1 MTTLPRGYREV
12 RRVDLMRNRK
22 ESAIVNILALLIT
35 GALIALGFVVC
46 PPFVEFRIGIHTIF
60 NMAFLVIGVIA
71 YMIFHE
77 LIHGAFMKAFSG
89 KKPHYGFTGLYAY
102 AGSDAFFARKQYL
115 VIAFAPVVILGGIYG
130 GVFTPTEAA
139 AVACFYGLFVGTVI
153 YRRIGWKELYD
164 VLLETVNATATVM
177 IVCTT
182 AGLYSWIGSTVG
194 LIEKASGLLLGVS
207 SNEYVILFMI
217 YFILFIGGMLLDGV
231 SMVYVFMPILMP
243 LMKQFHWDPV
253 WFGVMVTIMV
263 AVGTITPPVAMNL
276 YVGCRIS
283 GLTIEELTPPVIP
296 LMLAT
301 LLALVVLTAFPSI
314 TLMLPRY
321 LGFM

>member
-102 AGSDAFFARKQYL
+102 AGSDAFFARRQYL
-115 VIAFAPVVILGGIYG
+115 VIAFAPVVILG
-130 GVFTPTEAA
+130 V
-139 AVACFYGLFVGTVI
+139 VI
-153 YRRIGWKELYD
+153 
-164 VLLETVNATATVM
+164 
-177 IVCTT
+177 
-182 AGLYSWIGSTVG
+182 
-194 LIEKASGLLLGVS
+194 
-207 SNEYVILFMI
+207 
-217 YFILFIGGMLLDGV
+217 
-231 SMVYVFMPILMP
+231 
-243 LMKQFHWDPV
+243 
-253 WFGVMVTIMV
+253 
-263 AVGTITPPVAMNL
+263 
-276 YVGCRIS
+276 
-283 GLTIEELTPPVIP
+283 
-296 LMLAT
+296 
-301 LLALVVLTAFPSI
+301 VVLTIAFYETAFWYLYLIQIVNLSGAAGDI
-314 TLMLPRY
+314 YVGFLIARAGNDIVVRDMGTDMAFYSSHETLRR
-321 LGFM
+321 